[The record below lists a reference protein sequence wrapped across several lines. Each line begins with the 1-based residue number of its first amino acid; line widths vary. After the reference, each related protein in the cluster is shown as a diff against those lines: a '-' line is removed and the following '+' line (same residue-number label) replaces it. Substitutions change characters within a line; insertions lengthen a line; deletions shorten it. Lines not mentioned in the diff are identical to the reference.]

1 MKLQEFLKQTETP
14 WDKFTAPFYSIRRF
28 AQDLYYNLPPRKLK
42 YLFQMLKMWWGY
54 NDFDYA
60 HGLILL
66 KWHTD
71 NLIQTYETYSNDH
84 TGQKKNLKQMKIL
97 SEILK
102 RQIENDYGYDKLA
115 RVRMLES
122 GEMLGKYMRYYR
134 KFWI

>member
-28 AQDLYYNLPPRKLK
+28 ARDLYYNLPPRKLK
-42 YLFQMLKMWWGY
+42 YLFQMFKMWWFY

-71 NLIQTYETYSNDH
+71 NLIQTYETYTNDH

-134 KFWI
+134 KFWM

>member
-1 MKLQEFLKQTETP
+1 MKLQEFLNQTL
-14 WDKFTAPFYSIRRF
+14 DKFTTPFYTIRRF
-28 AQDLYYNLPPRKLK
+28 ARDLYYNLHPRKLK
-42 YLFQMLKMWWGY
+42 YLFQMLKIWASY

-60 HGLILL
+60 HGIILL

-71 NLIQTYETYSNDH
+71 NLIQTYNKNPNYYV
-84 TGQKKNLKQMKIL
+84 GQDKTLKQMKIL

-102 RQIENDYGYDKLA
+102 RQIEDDYGYDKLA
-115 RVRMLES
+115 RVRIVES